1 MVGEDESQVVKMTG
15 TMSLRALRPPLPT
28 TVNYQFA
35 RVTIAYL
42 ICHILPLIVTREL
55 AQKYRL
61 PAWASNSLIRTY
73 HSCSA
78 LGLKPAAQL
87 ICQQTGTL
95 KIHLSFYTVG
105 SFYSLLILGLLT
117 MPEIATTAPV
127 ERTRLGW
134 REKVLIS
141 PQNFEMIGK
150 LDTGADR
157 TSIHAQNIVITGD
170 KVSFETTNF
179 RGDRLNI
186 VRPLLSSTL
195 IKRHGYKSQARPVI
209 TLGFCIGNKY
219 IEGKVSLTDRSRYST
234 TLLLGRELLQHL
246 AVVDPSVEMQVQ
258 PTCPTDT
265 PKAHE
270 ARKGER

>member
-1 MVGEDESQVVKMTG
+1 M
-15 TMSLRALRPPLPT
+15 
-28 TVNYQFA
+28 
-35 RVTIAYL
+35 
-42 ICHILPLIVTREL
+42 IL
-55 AQKYRL
+55 
-61 PAWASNSLIRTY
+61 
-73 HSCSA
+73 
-78 LGLKPAAQL
+78 
-87 ICQQTGTL
+87 
-95 KIHLSFYTVG
+95 
-105 SFYSLLILGLLT
+105 
-117 MPEIATTAPV
+117 PEIATTAPV

-134 REKVLIS
+134 REKVLIA

-157 TSIHAQNIVITGD
+157 TSIHAQNIVITGE

-179 RGDRLNI
+179 RGERLNI

-246 AVVDPSVEMQVQ
+246 AIVDPSVEMQA
-258 PTCPTDT
+258 PPICPTNT

-270 ARKGER
+270 AKNNTVDSFR